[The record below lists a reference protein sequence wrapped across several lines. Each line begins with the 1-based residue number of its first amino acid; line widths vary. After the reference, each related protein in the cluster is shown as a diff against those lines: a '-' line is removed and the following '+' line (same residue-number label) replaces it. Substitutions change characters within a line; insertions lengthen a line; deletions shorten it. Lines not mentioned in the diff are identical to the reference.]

1 MIDAMLKNANDEE
14 LGLAVQANLF
24 ALFRAM
30 TALPDSQLEETE
42 KLSRHL
48 ASPTNPMYKGA
59 WGTNLASDEIE
70 PAILETIDWFKS
82 RNAPFF
88 FWWTGP
94 NTQPADIGKYLTAH
108 GLMDMEG
115 QTKEMAN
122 YIIST
127 AIR

>member
-1 MIDAMLKNANDEE
+1 MTDAMLKNANDEE

-88 FWWTGP
+88 FWRTGP
-94 NTQPADIGKYLTAH
+94 NTQPADIGK
-108 GLMDMEG
+108 
-115 QTKEMAN
+115 
-122 YIIST
+122 
-127 AIR
+127 